1 MIVAHVQFPINT
13 PDQNE
18 FIKKMAATTSKYEG
32 LAGLVRKYY
41 MISENGKRA
50 GGLYLWE
57 SKQAAEAWYN
67 DEWQKYML
75 DAWGE
80 PAQIDYFDCPI
91 IVDNEIPKTTVRDVA

>member
-18 FIKKMAATTSKYEG
+18 FIKKMASTTSKYEG

-50 GGLYLWE
+50 SGLYLWE

-67 DEWQKYML
+67 DDWQKYML